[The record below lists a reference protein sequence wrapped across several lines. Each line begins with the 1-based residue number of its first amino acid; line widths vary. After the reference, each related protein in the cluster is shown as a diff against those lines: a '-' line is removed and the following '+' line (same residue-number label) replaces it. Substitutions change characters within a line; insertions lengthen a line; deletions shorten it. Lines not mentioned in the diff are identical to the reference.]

1 MKPARRERTAP
12 RRPPGLAILV
22 ALALLAALADS
33 AAAPRRTL
41 PTEPPL
47 PEWTQVPDAPDVRD
61 TPTNLQAA
69 FTNEMNAYARYSGY
83 ERQAAAEGLP
93 AIARLF
99 RACAVAE
106 SIHARRDV
114 QAIALTGQPARA
126 LLERL
131 VVGTTAQ
138 NLETAIG
145 CERYEAEQW
154 YPALRARALADH
166 LPMAV
171 RSLTLALGTERGHLA
186 LLERA
191 RASLAGAPLAGAYV
205 VCPYCGRTS
214 VAPPETCCPGC
225 YTAAGRFLR
234 PV

>member
-1 MKPARRERTAP
+1 MKRARRERTAHG
-12 RRPPGLAILV
+12 RPPTLAILV
-22 ALALLAALADS
+22 AFALLAALADS
-33 AAAPRRTL
+33 AAAPRRPL
-41 PTEPPL
+41 PAEPPP

-83 ERQAAAEGLP
+83 ERQAIAEGLP

-126 LLERL
+126 VMERL

-138 NLETAIG
+138 NLDTAIG
-145 CERYEAEQW
+145 CERYEVERW
-154 YPALRARALADH
+154 YPALRERALADH
-166 LPMAV
+166 MPMAV
-171 RSLTLALGTERGHLA
+171 RSLTLALATERGHLE

-191 RASLAGAPLAGAYV
+191 RASLDGAPVASTYF
-205 VCPYCGRTS
+205 VCPYCGRTV
-214 VAPPETCCPGC
+214 VARPARCCPGC

-234 PV
+234 PA